1 MTTGA
6 TTTAEVA
13 ATTAREPPV
22 AVDIMAPTV
31 LTIATA
37 AELPLPGAKTA
48 PISKTGSIAEPG
60 DPPLPKPPGLHPDT
74 GVPDTDQEVEDLV
87 NKHQPR
93 PTYYEYRRFNL
104 RLHL

>member
-13 ATTAREPPV
+13 ATTAQEPPV
-22 AVDIMAPTV
+22 AADTMAPTV
-31 LTIATA
+31 LTIETA

-48 PISKTGSIAEPG
+48 PISKTGSTAEPG

-74 GVPDTDQEVEDLV
+74 ADPATDREAEDSA
-87 NKHQPR
+87 NKFQTNP
-93 PTYYEYRRFNL
+93 L
-104 RLHL
+104 

>member
-22 AVDIMAPTV
+22 AADTMALTV
-31 LTIATA
+31 LTTTA
-37 AELPLPGAKTA
+37 AELLLPGAKTA
-48 PISKTGSIAEPG
+48 PISKIGSTAEPG

-74 GVPDTDQEVEDLV
+74 GVPDTDREAEDSV
-87 NKHQPR
+87 NKLHPE
-93 PTYYEYRRFNL
+93 PTYYEHRRFNL
-104 RLHL
+104 

>member
-6 TTTAEVA
+6 TITAEVA
-13 ATTAREPPV
+13 ATTAREPLV
-22 AVDIMAPTV
+22 AADIMAPTV

-74 GVPDTDQEVEDLV
+74 GVPDTDREVEDSV
-87 NKHQPR
+87 NKHQPG

-104 RLHL
+104 